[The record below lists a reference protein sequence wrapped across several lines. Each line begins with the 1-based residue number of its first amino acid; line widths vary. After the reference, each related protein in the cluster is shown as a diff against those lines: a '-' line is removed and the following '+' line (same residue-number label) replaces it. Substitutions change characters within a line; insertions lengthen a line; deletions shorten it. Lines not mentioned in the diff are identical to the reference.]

1 MTAFNFFI
9 LEIIFSA
16 LMQLH
21 SFILPEITVT
31 SPSLGA
37 IVALILAII
46 LLIFSA
52 FASGSEIAFF
62 SLSKSDIDEL
72 SSTKSGRDSRL
83 IKLISEPER
92 LLATILIVN
101 DFVNVGVVMLLNFF
115 FMEVLVFAPE
125 AEWLE
130 FLLLTVMLTFLL
142 LLFGE
147 VMPKIYSK
155 SNVVKFSRFASGPFY
170 VLSRVLSPF
179 SRLLVRSTTF
189 AQRIVS
195 KKNRL
200 ISVDELEQALELTD
214 KKEIG
219 EQKNMLEG
227 IIRFGDETVKN
238 IMTSRLDMVML
249 DIRAPYT
256 EVLKCAAENA
266 YSRIPV
272 FGKTQD
278 DIRGILYIK
287 DLIPHL
293 NRGETFRWQSL
304 VRQPFFVPE
313 TKKIDDLLCDFQTVK
328 VHMAIVVD
336 EFGGVSGLITLE
348 DIIEEIV
355 GEINDEFDEPDTS
368 YEKLDDHTYLFDGRT
383 SLSDFYK
390 IVSLDSEDF
399 EQFAGEADTLAGLLL
414 EVKGEFPLLHEVIVC
429 NDVSFEVVQKD
440 KHRIVKIKAILPSAA
455 GSEVEE

>member
-1 MTAFNFFI
+1 VQLTGVT
-9 LEIIFSA
+9 FSA
-16 LMQLH
+16 
-21 SFILPEITVT
+21 
-31 SPSLGA
+31 PSA
-37 IVALILAII
+37 SAVVAACIAA
-46 LLIFSA
+46 LLLLCSA

-62 SLSKSDIDEL
+62 SLTRENLDEMAESKSSRDKRVIDL
-72 SSTKSGRDSRL
+72 LKD
-83 IKLISEPER
+83 PEK

-115 FMEVLVFAPE
+115 FMQVLDFGE
-125 AEWLE
+125 GAEWLE
-130 FLLLTVMLTFLL
+130 FLLMTVLLTFLL

-155 SNVVKFSRFASGPFY
+155 NNVVKFARFVSAPFY
-170 VLSRVLSPF
+170 VLSSLLSPF
-179 SRLLVRSTTF
+179 SRMLVRSTAFT
-189 AQRIVS
+189 QRIVS
-195 KKNRL
+195 KKQRL
-200 ISVDELEQALELTD
+200 LSVDELEQALELTD
-214 KKEIG
+214 TKEIG

-249 DIRAPYT
+249 DLRAPYS

-293 NRGETFRWQSL
+293 NRGANFRWQSL
-304 VRQPFFVPE
+304 IRQPFFVPE

-328 VHMAIVVD
+328 VHMAVVVD

-368 YEKLDDHTYLFDGRT
+368 YEKLDDRTYLFDGRT

-390 IVSLDSEDF
+390 ITSLDSEEF
-399 EQFAGEADTLAGLLL
+399 EDFAGEADTLAGLIL
-414 EVKGEFPLLHEVIVC
+414 EVKGEFPMLHEVIVC

-440 KHRIVKIKAILPSAA
+440 KHRIVKIKAILPVASA
-455 GSEVEE
+455 GPEMTEGL

>member
-1 MTAFNFFI
+1 MQAAVQAPSDMYFTMPSAAAVVAACVAAF
-9 LEIIFSA
+9 L
-16 LMQLH
+16 L
-21 SFILPEITVT
+21 
-31 SPSLGA
+31 
-37 IVALILAII
+37 LA
-46 LLIFSA
+46 SG

-62 SLSKSDIDEL
+62 SLTRENLNDMAESKSARDKRVIEL
-72 SSTKSGRDSRL
+72 LK
-83 IKLISEPER
+83 EPEK

-101 DFVNVGVVMLLNFF
+101 DLVNVGVVMLLNFF
-115 FMEVLVFAPE
+115 FMDVLHFAPG
-125 AEWLE
+125 AEWLK
-130 FLLLTVMLTFLL
+130 FLLLTVLLTFLL

-155 SNVVKFSRFASGPFY
+155 SNVVKFARFASGGFCL
-170 VLSRVLSPF
+170 LSRLLSPF
-179 SRLLVRSTTF
+179 SKLLVRSTVF

-195 KKNRL
+195 KKNRML
-200 ISVDELEQALELTD
+200 SVDELEQALELTD
-214 KKEIG
+214 TKEIG

-249 DIRAPYT
+249 DLRAPYS

-272 FGKTQD
+272 HGKTQD

-293 NRGETFRWQSL
+293 NRGENFRWQSL
-304 VRQPFFVPE
+304 IRQPFFVPE

-328 VHMAIVVD
+328 VHMAVVVD

-355 GEINDEFDEPDTS
+355 GEINDEFDEPDS
-368 YEKLDDHTYLFDGRT
+368 SFEKLDDHTYMFDGRT

-390 IVSLDSEDF
+390 ITSLDSEDF
-399 EQFAGEADTLAGLLL
+399 EDLAGEADTLAGLLL
-414 EVKGEFPLLHEVIVC
+414 EVKGEFPVLHEVIVC
-429 NDVSFEVVQKD
+429 NNVSFEVVEKE
-440 KHRIVKIKAILPSAA
+440 KHRISRIKAVLPSAV
-455 GSEVEE
+455 VETSVAEEEE

>member
-1 MTAFNFFI
+1 MQAAVSS
-9 LEIIFSA
+9 SA
-16 LMQLH
+16 SVYLTM
-21 SFILPEITVT
+21 
-31 SPSLGA
+31 PSAAAVVAACVAALLLLG
-37 IVALILAII
+37 
-46 LLIFSA
+46 SA

-62 SLSKSDIDEL
+62 SLSRENLNDMAESKSARDKRVIEL
-72 SSTKSGRDSRL
+72 LK
-83 IKLISEPER
+83 EPER

-101 DFVNVGVVMLLNFF
+101 DLVNVGVVMLLNFF
-115 FMEVLVFAPE
+115 FMDVLHFAPG
-125 AEWLE
+125 AEWLK
-130 FLLLTVMLTFLL
+130 FLLLTVLLTFLL

-155 SNVVKFSRFASGPFY
+155 SNVVKFARNVSGGFSL
-170 VLSRVLSPF
+170 LSRLLSPF
-179 SRLLVRSTTF
+179 AKLLVRSTVF

-195 KKNRL
+195 KKNRML
-200 ISVDELEQALELTD
+200 SVDELEQALELTD
-214 KKEIG
+214 TKEIG

-249 DIRAPYT
+249 DLRAPYS

-272 FGKTQD
+272 HGKTQD

-293 NRGETFRWQSL
+293 NRGENFRWQSL
-304 VRQPFFVPE
+304 IRQPFFVPE

-328 VHMAIVVD
+328 VHMAVVVD

-355 GEINDEFDEPDTS
+355 GEINDEFDEPDS
-368 YEKLDDHTYLFDGRT
+368 SFEKLDEHTYMFDGRT

-390 IVSLDSEDF
+390 ITTLDSEEF
-399 EQFAGEADTLAGLLL
+399 EEFAGEADTLAGLLL
-414 EVKGEFPLLHEVIVC
+414 EVKGEFPVLHEVIVC
-429 NDVSFEVVQKD
+429 NNVSFEVVQKD
-440 KHRIVKIKAILPSAA
+440 KHRIAKIKAVLPSAA
-455 GSEVEE
+455 EVAPAEEEAE

>member
-1 MTAFNFFI
+1 MQAAVQAPSDMYFTMPSAAAVVAACVAAF
-9 LEIIFSA
+9 L
-16 LMQLH
+16 L
-21 SFILPEITVT
+21 
-31 SPSLGA
+31 
-37 IVALILAII
+37 LA
-46 LLIFSA
+46 SG

-62 SLSKSDIDEL
+62 SLTRENLNDMAESKSARDKRVIEL
-72 SSTKSGRDSRL
+72 LK
-83 IKLISEPER
+83 EPEK

-101 DFVNVGVVMLLNFF
+101 DLVNVGVVMLLNFF
-115 FMEVLVFAPE
+115 FMDVLHFAPG
-125 AEWLE
+125 AEWLK
-130 FLLLTVMLTFLL
+130 FLLLTVLLTFLL

-155 SNVVKFSRFASGPFY
+155 SNVVKFARFASGGFCL
-170 VLSRVLSPF
+170 LSRLLSPF
-179 SRLLVRSTTF
+179 SKLLVRSTVF

-195 KKNRL
+195 KKNRML
-200 ISVDELEQALELTD
+200 SVDELEQALELTD
-214 KKEIG
+214 TKEIG

-249 DIRAPYT
+249 DLRAPYS

-272 FGKTQD
+272 HGKTQD

-293 NRGETFRWQSL
+293 NRGENFRWQSL
-304 VRQPFFVPE
+304 IRQPFFVPE

-328 VHMAIVVD
+328 VHMAVVVD

-355 GEINDEFDEPDTS
+355 GEINDEFDEPDS
-368 YEKLDDHTYLFDGRT
+368 SFEKLDDHTYMFDGRT

-390 IVSLDSEDF
+390 IASLDSEDF
-399 EQFAGEADTLAGLLL
+399 EDLAGEADTLAGLLL
-414 EVKGEFPLLHEVIVC
+414 EVKGEFPVLHEVIVC
-429 NDVSFEVVQKD
+429 NNVSFEVVEKE
-440 KHRIVKIKAILPSAA
+440 KHRISRIKAVLPSAV
-455 GSEVEE
+455 VETSVAEEEE

>member
-1 MTAFNFFI
+1 MQADM
-9 LEIIFSA
+9 LSSA
-16 LMQLH
+16 NVYLTM
-21 SFILPEITVT
+21 
-31 SPSLGA
+31 PSVGA
-37 IVALILAII
+37 VVAACVAA
-46 LLIFSA
+46 LLLLCSA

-62 SLSKSDIDEL
+62 SLTRENLNEMAESKSSKDKRVIEL
-72 SSTKSGRDSRL
+72 LKD
-83 IKLISEPER
+83 PER

-115 FMEVLVFAPE
+115 FMEVLHFAE
-125 AEWLE
+125 GAEWLK
-130 FLLLTVMLTFLL
+130 FLLLTVLLTFLL

-155 SNVVKFSRFASGPFY
+155 SNVVKFAKFASGGFY
-170 VLSRVLSPF
+170 VLSRLLSPF
-179 SRLLVRSTTF
+179 SKMLVRSTAFT
-189 AQRIVS
+189 QRIVS
-195 KKNRL
+195 KKSRIL
-200 ISVDELEQALELTD
+200 SVDELEQALELTD
-214 KKEIG
+214 TKEIG

-249 DIRAPYT
+249 DLRAPYS

-272 FGKTQD
+272 YGKTQD

-293 NRGETFRWQSL
+293 NRGGNFRWQSL
-304 VRQPFFVPE
+304 IRQPFFVPE

-328 VHMAIVVD
+328 VHMAVVVD

-368 YEKLDDHTYLFDGRT
+368 YEKLDDRTYLFDGRT

-390 IVSLDSEDF
+390 IVSLDSDGF
-399 EQFAGEADTLAGLLL
+399 EELSGEADTLAGLLL
-414 EVKGEFPLLHEVIVC
+414 EVKGEFPMLHEVIVC

-440 KHRIVKIKAILPSAA
+440 KHRIVKIKAVLPSAF
-455 GSEVEE
+455 VESIEKEEGEE

>member
-1 MTAFNFFI
+1 MQVCALT
-9 LEIIFSA
+9 SA
-16 LMQLH
+16 DVSLNM
-21 SFILPEITVT
+21 
-31 SPSLGA
+31 PSLGA
-37 IVALILAII
+37 IVAACIAAV
-46 LLIFSA
+46 LLLFSA

-62 SLSKSDIDEL
+62 SLTRENLDDMAESKSARDKRVIEL
-72 SSTKSGRDSRL
+72 LK
-83 IKLISEPER
+83 EPEK

-115 FMEVLVFAPE
+115 FIQVLDFGPG

-130 FLLLTVMLTFLL
+130 FLLMTVLLTFLL

-155 SNVVKFSRFASGPFY
+155 SNVVKFARFVSGPFY
-170 VLSRVLSPF
+170 VLSRLLSPF
-179 SRLLVRSTTF
+179 SKLLVRSTAFT
-189 AQRIVS
+189 QRMVS
-195 KKNRL
+195 KKQHL
-200 ISVDELEQALELTD
+200 LSVDELEQALELTD
-214 KKEIG
+214 TKEIG

-249 DIRAPYT
+249 DIRTSYS

-272 FGKTQD
+272 YGKTQD

-287 DLIPHL
+287 DLLPHL
-293 NRGETFRWQSL
+293 NRGGNFRWQSL
-304 VRQPFFVPE
+304 IRQPFFVPE

-328 VHMAIVVD
+328 VHMAVVVD

-368 YEKLDDHTYLFDGRT
+368 YEKVDEHTYLFDGRT

-390 IVSLDSEDF
+390 ITSLDSEDF
-399 EQFAGEADTLAGLLL
+399 EDFAGEADTLAGLLL
-414 EVKGEFPLLHEVIVC
+414 EVKGEFPMLHEVIVC
-429 NDVSFEVVQKD
+429 NEVSFEVVQKD
-440 KHRIVKIKAILPSAA
+440 KHRIAKIKAVLPSAMA
-455 GSEVEE
+455 SGVEMTGEEE

>member
-1 MTAFNFFI
+1 MQAAVQAPSDMYFTMPSAAAVVAACVAAF
-9 LEIIFSA
+9 L
-16 LMQLH
+16 L
-21 SFILPEITVT
+21 
-31 SPSLGA
+31 
-37 IVALILAII
+37 LA
-46 LLIFSA
+46 SG

-62 SLSKSDIDEL
+62 SLTRENLNDMAESKSARDKRVIEL
-72 SSTKSGRDSRL
+72 LK
-83 IKLISEPER
+83 EPEK

-101 DFVNVGVVMLLNFF
+101 DLVNVGVVMLLNFF
-115 FMEVLVFAPE
+115 FMDVLHFAPG
-125 AEWLE
+125 AEWLK
-130 FLLLTVMLTFLL
+130 FLLLTVLLTFLL

-155 SNVVKFSRFASGPFY
+155 SNVVKFARFASGGFCL
-170 VLSRVLSPF
+170 LSRLLSPF
-179 SRLLVRSTTF
+179 SKLLVRSTVF

-195 KKNRL
+195 KKNRML
-200 ISVDELEQALELTD
+200 SVDELEQALELTD
-214 KKEIG
+214 TKEIG

-249 DIRAPYT
+249 DLRAPYS

-272 FGKTQD
+272 HGKTQD

-293 NRGETFRWQSL
+293 NRGENFRWQSL
-304 VRQPFFVPE
+304 IRQPFFVPE

-328 VHMAIVVD
+328 VHMAVVVD

-355 GEINDEFDEPDTS
+355 GEINDEFDEPDS
-368 YEKLDDHTYLFDGRT
+368 SFEKLDDHTYMFDGRT

-390 IVSLDSEDF
+390 ITSLDSEDF
-399 EQFAGEADTLAGLLL
+399 EDLAGEADTLAGLLL
-414 EVKGEFPLLHEVIVC
+414 EVKGEFPVLHEVIVC
-429 NDVSFEVVQKD
+429 NNVSFEVAEKE
-440 KHRIVKIKAILPSAA
+440 KHRISRIKAVLPSAA
-455 GSEVEE
+455 VETSVAEEEE

>member
-1 MTAFNFFI
+1 M
-9 LEIIFSA
+9 EIFTCLLAQVNVLSAGVAFSA
-16 LMQLH
+16 
-21 SFILPEITVT
+21 
-31 SPSLGA
+31 PSASAVVSAG
-37 IVALILAII
+37 VAVL
-46 LLIFSA
+46 LLICSA

-62 SLSKSDIDEL
+62 SLTRERLNEMSESKSAKDKRVIEL
-72 SSTKSGRDSRL
+72 LKD
-83 IKLISEPER
+83 PEK

-101 DFVNVGVVMLLNFF
+101 DFVNVGVVMLLNYF
-115 FMEVLVFAPE
+115 FMEVLVFAPG

-130 FLLLTVMLTFLL
+130 FLLLTVLLTFLL

-155 SNVVKFSRFASGPFY
+155 SNVVKFSRLVSGPFM
-170 VLSRVLSPF
+170 VLSRLLSPF
-179 SRLLVRSTTF
+179 AGLLVRSTAF

-249 DIRAPYT
+249 DFRAPYT

-272 FGKTQD
+272 YGKTQD

-383 SLSDFYK
+383 LLSDFYK
-390 IVSLDSEDF
+390 VVSLDGEDF

-414 EVKGEFPLLHEVIVC
+414 EVKGEFPQLHEVIVC

-440 KHRIVKIKAILPSAA
+440 KHRIVKIKAILPSGA
-455 GSEVEE
+455 GAVDVEVEE

>member
-1 MTAFNFFI
+1 MD
-9 LEIIFSA
+9 IFTTIFLQAGVSSDVYLTMPSVSA
-16 LMQLH
+16 VIAAVIAM
-21 SFILPEITVT
+21 
-31 SPSLGA
+31 
-37 IVALILAII
+37 
-46 LLIFSA
+46 LLLLCSA

-62 SLSKSDIDEL
+62 SLTRENLDEMSESKSAKDKRVIEL
-72 SSTKSGRDSRL
+72 LKD
-83 IKLISEPER
+83 PEK

-101 DFVNVGVVMLLNFF
+101 DFVNVGVVMMLNFF
-115 FMEVLVFAPE
+115 FMEVLHFAE
-125 AEWLE
+125 GAEWLK
-130 FLLLTVMLTFLL
+130 FLLLTVLLTFLL

-155 SNVVKFSRFASGPFY
+155 NNVVKFARFVSAPFY
-170 VLSRVLSPF
+170 ALSRMLSPF
-179 SRLLVRSTTF
+179 SKLLVRSTAF

-195 KKNRL
+195 KKQRL
-200 ISVDELEQALELTD
+200 LSVDELEQALELTD
-214 KKEIG
+214 TKEIG

-249 DIRAPYT
+249 DLRAPYS

-272 FGKTQD
+272 YGKTQD

-293 NRGETFRWQSL
+293 NRGGNFRWQSL
-304 VRQPFFVPE
+304 IRQPFFVPE

-328 VHMAIVVD
+328 VHMAVVVD

-355 GEINDEFDEPDTS
+355 GEINDEFDEPDTL
-368 YEKLDDHTYLFDGRT
+368 YEKLEENIYLFDGRT

-390 IVSLDSEDF
+390 ITSLDSEGF
-399 EQFAGEADTLAGLLL
+399 EELSGEADTLAGMLL
-414 EVKGEFPLLHEVIVC
+414 EVKGEFPQLHEVIVC

-440 KHRIVKIKAILPSAA
+440 KHRIVKIKAILPL
-455 GSEVEE
+455 VEEGNGETQE